1 MGFFYFLL
9 FIFLTRTVAGQW
21 RHNLAVPPTHTQA
34 PPLACPHTPSR
45 RASPCRR
52 RNRDRTDPVAC
63 TSATCSRRRP
73 DAATTATTRTA
84 APPIAAAGPTPT
96 RKHLDKFFCFC
107 FFLLISTWQ
116 DNGGHITAVIP
127 TSLARMQASPARPP
141 PQHRHNLSP
150 PPPQRPPVRCRRRR
164 HSRCPHPPCI
174 PWHHLPH
181 HPYYTSTRS
190 IYLFKCHVYHLL

>member
-84 APPIAAAGPTPT
+84 APPTAAAGPTPT
-96 RKHLDKFFCFC
+96 QKPLDKFFFLFL
-107 FFLLISTWQ
+107 FFSSHLDLAGQWRSYHRSHPHLPCPHS
-116 DNGGHITAVIP
+116 GHP
-127 TSLARMQASPARPP
+127 CSPATTSPPKPQPAAAAMTLSP
-141 PQHRHNLSP
+141 PQPWPLQP
-150 PPPQRPPVRCRRRR
+150 PPPQLSPPQPPPPPQSLPPPQLWPSNHR
-164 HSRCPHPPCI
+164 H
-174 PWHHLPH
+174 L
-181 HPYYTSTRS
+181 T
-190 IYLFKCHVYHLL
+190 F